1 LLCLTPYFGSAPYTV
16 AIFSQDDID
25 SESCSKK
32 DDTLL
37 YEKRY
42 KIIDGFA
49 TDRRECVL
57 YRNTVSRA
65 ISAIVVWSILGPSSP
80 RDTVGWIGDCFLKP

>member
-1 LLCLTPYFGSAPYTV
+1 LTPNLGSTPYAV
-16 AIFSQDDID
+16 AIFSQNDIN

-57 YRNTVSRA
+57 YRNNVSRA
-65 ISAIVVWSILGPSSP
+65 ISAIVAWSILGPSRP
-80 RDTVGWIGDCFLKP
+80 RDTVGWMGGWLLKP